1 MEKVFAKAD
10 ELVGTMKEYVNN
22 RIDFLKLEAAEKS
35 SGLIASLLAR
45 AIVAVVFLCFFI
57 FAGVGMS
64 LLAGEYTGKTWA
76 GYLIV
81 AFVYLLL
88 GIVAWAGRS
97 WMLHMPIMN
106 ALIKEIFK
114 GDEED

>member
-1 MEKVFAKAD
+1 MEKVFAKVN
-10 ELVGTMKEYVNN
+10 ELVGTMKEYVNA
-22 RIDFLKLEAAEKS
+22 RIDLLKLEAAEKS

-57 FAGVGMS
+57 FAGIGLS
-64 LLAGEYTGKTWA
+64 LLAGEYTGKIWA

-81 AFVYLLL
+81 AFAYLLL
-88 GIVAWAGRS
+88 AIVAWAGRS
-97 WMLHMPIMN
+97 WILRIPIMN

-114 GDEED
+114 SDEED